1 MIIID
6 TSIKQEETRSRVNYL
21 IYGIYNARANNF
33 YLNSIITVSE
43 YNITISYSK
52 WRLSSSSSQLLHW
65 QHLSMFAKTI
75 NIGTLQVENS
85 QNSKPHMLI
94 MDGIT
99 VMLNAPHSKR
109 NLETMYSTSTVSN
122 SMIKMLS
129 SQISL
134 HATTN
139 PKLSLWGI
147 IVNPNSGMLS
157 VKTTGSRLTAE
168 MTNKTIL
175 EPLTNTQYLKHSEKV
190 LEKL

>member
-1 MIIID
+1 
-6 TSIKQEETRSRVNYL
+6 
-21 IYGIYNARANNF
+21 
-33 YLNSIITVSE
+33 
-43 YNITISYSK
+43 
-52 WRLSSSSSQLLHW
+52 
-65 QHLSMFAKTI
+65 MFAKTI

>member
-1 MIIID
+1 
-6 TSIKQEETRSRVNYL
+6 
-21 IYGIYNARANNF
+21 
-33 YLNSIITVSE
+33 
-43 YNITISYSK
+43 
-52 WRLSSSSSQLLHW
+52 
-65 QHLSMFAKTI
+65 
-75 NIGTLQVENS
+75 
-85 QNSKPHMLI
+85 

-139 PKLSLWGI
+139 PKLSLWEI